1 MRTSEF
7 VLAQTVSLL
16 AVTLILRLSGL
27 SAGVIVLFAIA
38 ITVGPLL
45 YLSLKAKKQR
55 ELFETQ
61 VPDSLLMLA
70 NALRAGQGFDQ
81 AMKVVCDDSPNP
93 TSREF
98 NRLIAQQR
106 LGIESDIALQNL
118 ADRMKS
124 ESFDWVVMATLIQR
138 RVGGNLAEV
147 YERIAANPP
156 GEG

>member
-81 AMKVVCDDSPNP
+81 AMKVVLRRLSQPASPGIQQTHSAAKTRDRIE
-93 TSREF
+93 TSRC
-98 NRLIAQQR
+98 RTWPTA
-106 LGIESDIALQNL
+106 
-118 ADRMKS
+118 
-124 ESFDWVVMATLIQR
+124 
-138 RVGGNLAEV
+138 
-147 YERIAANPP
+147 
-156 GEG
+156 